1 MSSPSERARPGD
13 ADTTAPDRSRRAPRP
28 AGHRRRNQVVLA
40 SVIIAALLGGV
51 VAYLL
56 GRQPPAAASPLP
68 LTVVARAVLP
78 GPSTRFDY
86 ADIDAPA
93 HALFLAQLGSSRLLE
108 IDTTTRRVLRV
119 TDGLA
124 DMHGVLVVPALHRVF
139 ATATGS
145 DQLVALDEA
154 TGAQVYR
161 APTGDYPDGLVY
173 APSTGQIWISN
184 ETGGSETVVDA
195 GTGQIVDTVALGGD
209 AGNVTYDPAG
219 DRILVDVQTRNEIVV
234 IDPRSRLIT
243 RRAPV
248 PGCDH
253 DHSLILDPAGHR
265 AYVACDGNA
274 QLVELTLPDL
284 QPAGHFPVGDNPD
297 VLALDPTRRI
307 LYVAAES
314 GVLTTLDL
322 HATPVQVT
330 GRALLGN
337 NAHVVALD
345 RSTGQAYFPVLN
357 DNGPPT
363 LLITQP
369 ASR

>member
-1 MSSPSERARPGD
+1 M
-13 ADTTAPDRSRRAPRP
+13 
-28 AGHRRRNQVVLA
+28 
-40 SVIIAALLGGV
+40 
-51 VAYLL
+51 
-56 GRQPPAAASPLP
+56 
-68 LTVVARAVLP
+68 
-78 GPSTRFDY
+78 
-86 ADIDAPA
+86 
-93 HALFLAQLGSSRLLE
+93 
-108 IDTTTRRVLRV
+108 DTTTRRVLRV
-119 TDGLA
+119 SDGLA
-124 DMHGVLVVPALHRVF
+124 DIHGVLVVPALHRVF

-195 GTGQIVDTVALGGD
+195 GSGRVVDTVALGGD

-219 DRILVDVQTRNEIVV
+219 DRILVDVQTRNEIAV

-253 DHSLILDPAGHR
+253 DHSLILDPAGNR

-284 QPAGHFPVGDNPD
+284 QPAGHLPVGDNPD

-307 LYVAAES
+307 LYIAAES

-322 HATPVQVT
+322 HATPAQVT
-330 GRALLGN
+330 GRAMLGN

>member
-1 MSSPSERARPGD
+1 MSSPSEPARPGA
-13 ADTTAPDRSRRAPRP
+13 ADTTTPGRRAPQSAR
-28 AGHRRRNQVVLA
+28 HRRTNQIVLT
-40 SVIIAALLGGV
+40 SVIVAVLVVGG

-68 LTVVARAVLP
+68 LTVVGRVVLP

-108 IDTTTRRVLRV
+108 IDTTTHRVRRV

-124 DMHGVLVVPALHRVF
+124 DIHGVLVVPSLHRVF

-145 DQLVALDEA
+145 NQLVALQEA
-154 TGAQVYR
+154 TGSEVYR

-173 APSTGQIWISN
+173 LPSTGQIWISN
-184 ETGGSETVVDA
+184 ETGGSETVIEA
-195 GTGQIVDTVALGGD
+195 STGHVVGTVALGGE
-209 AGNVTYDPAG
+209 AGNVTYDPTG
-219 DRILVDVQTRNEIVV
+219 DRILVAVQTRNEIAV
-234 IDPRSRLIT
+234 IDPRSRLVT

-253 DHSLILDPAGHR
+253 NHCLILDPPGHR

-284 QPAGHFPVGDNPD
+284 QPAAHFPVGDNPD

-307 LYVAAES
+307 LYIAAES

-322 HATPVQVT
+322 HATPAHVT